1 MDSISNPERFCKLY
15 RGHKKDNYDSEPLN
29 LAPSLGFY
37 TFQYCGYDNIR
48 VMWSIKTTMN
58 EHIRIYHNVR
68 EMSNYMR
75 AETIIMDEDNILLY
89 GYYKRATIPIQFL
102 DLIWKR

>member
-37 TFQYCGYDNIR
+37 TFQYCGYDNIG

-75 AETIIMDEDNILLY
+75 AETIIMDEDNILLF
-89 GYYKRATIPIQFL
+89 GSYKRATIPIQFL